1 MFTRAQKKIFAVVLK
16 GMGLHKDVC
25 EGILEYLNENDL
37 FVLAHAIGFK
47 HKLTEIMCNK
57 IDFLHED
64 RSPFFPE
71 KFGVY
76 CAKNGYGKL
85 LEYFDLG
92 ELYQNSSSSYYSDE
106 KNNPFIASL
115 TNKHYEIAK
124 RLYKRGKVSFGS
136 GESTAIGQIEDYGT
150 FKFFIKVY
158 KPEEKWLKRYVS
170 EGAASIGAV
179 EHLKH
184 LKSLGWKLNIVT
196 LAEAAAYNQKEAFD
210 WIERE
215 ILKERDSDQELPY
228 GTDTLC
234 RHLAYEGNLDMLRY
248 LHARGYT
255 IGDEIM
261 YSTDIPEIVA
271 FGIELGMD
279 VDITDYIEN
288 GNVKILKYLSENG
301 YQIPNTVGT
310 FECAVMSLNCEFVE
324 WLIER
329 KCPTP
334 DNVTVNFS
342 HSGES
347 KLNLPKFISLILSL
361 YPNCK
366 WEHIECIKDVKLLEA
381 CVFATCE
388 PFKACVFATCEPLKM
403 LNCPLNLKVFTYNP
417 TNLEIVKWGF
427 TRCPHLFST
436 EIMGYASLP
445 VLQWLDKNFPNNR
458 TSRTAYIAAIRNEF
472 RFVKWLYYNNY
483 PFDFPE
489 LYQSLFTHRD
499 TSIFK
504 WLYTLHPLPKETLL
518 SYEPGPDHMD
528 LYLGRT
534 KSYPIKSW
542 IENL

>member
-64 RSPFFPE
+64 GSPFFPE

-115 TNKHYEIAK
+115 KNKHYEIAK

-136 GESTAIGQIEDYGT
+136 GESTAIGEIRDFGT

-170 EGAASIGAV
+170 EGAASIGSV
-179 EHLKH
+179 ENLQH
-184 LKSLGWKLNIVT
+184 LKSLGWKLNRIV
-196 LAEAAAYNQKEAFD
+196 LAEAAACNQKSAFE
-210 WIERE
+210 WIEAE
-215 ILKERDSDQELPY
+215 IGGIGEKELPY

-234 RHLAYEGNLDMLRY
+234 RHLAYKGNIDMLRY
-248 LHARGYT
+248 LHSRGYT

-261 YSTDIPEIVA
+261 FCADIPEIVA
-271 FGIELGMD
+271 FGIELGMN
-279 VDITDYIEN
+279 VDIADYIEN

-301 YQIPNTVGT
+301 YSIPNTVGT
-310 FECAVMSLNCEFVE
+310 FERAVMSLNCEFVE

-329 KCPTP
+329 KCPRP

-347 KLNLPKFISLILSL
+347 EPNLPKFISLILSL

-366 WEHIECIKDVKLLEA
+366 WANIECIKDVKVLKC

-388 PFKACVFATCEPLKM
+388 PLEACAFATYEPLKM

-417 TNLEIVKWGF
+417 TNLEIVKWGL
-427 TRCPHLFST
+427 TRCPHLFSP

-445 VLQWLDKNFPNNR
+445 VLQWLDKKFPNNR

-489 LYQSLFTHRD
+489 LYQSLFTIQD

-504 WLYTLHPLPKETLL
+504 WLYTLHPLSKETLL